1 MCACVG
7 IEKGANM
14 QEENLH
20 RMEAFSFR
28 EQRIANAHRR
38 LKIIKREHPEPPNAP
53 TSPATTDSEGEMD
66 CMTLSEAAKKWLKQ
80 HGLEG
85 FLRIMEAPPHKEAER
100 VVKAIDTEVITEE
113 AIRALTGLPEGGI
126 FTIDNPT
133 PEQLTKYFG
142 EYSLASKAYR
152 TQGGEDGLFRE
163 IARVLHEFGHVYPRP
178 PAMPRNR
185 AGLIIATYEGIQ
197 VDWSVLIAD
206 GLRAAIDSVR
216 GKDGRKIWSAMAQWL
231 TLLAPPVEP
240 ITAKKRGR
248 STEGTPKTASKRQ
261 QLLAAKA
268 TKGKEADTEK
278 TAKERPNQA
287 ETQEATPARPI
298 KITFRRPGQ
307 QEPDPL
313 AMKINL
319 GTQEE
324 ETAEEP
330 SEHLQRR
337 QKKSTADHAGK
348 QSGPEKDRTP
358 IPRTE
363 GPEPR
368 VESEPVRTEPV
379 TEFPTYQA
387 TTAGQDITRPVI
399 QEPVIQLSTPPA
411 HQDQPEP
418 ERPTEAQPEPEL
430 PSGNQPEP
438 ELPTRQDQPLASA
451 EIGQPSAW
459 TQQQGTD
466 SQWLRWIGEQIAGVV
481 HYMEAEER
489 AQLDRLL
496 ATTGELE
503 KARSRIR
510 SLEQELEI
518 ATEELAKMVITGPQ
532 EQEPVAPVHVQ
543 NNETPTTVHNNTTPV
558 TETIPDTITA
568 QAQELAVLK
577 EDLAAQEALRAR
589 ERELKMAAE
598 EEQRKTADNLRRA
611 EESLRKGHQAYDR
624 LKEEKEKVLQEKD
637 KLRRMAETEIERL
650 KEELRQQ
657 KDREDRAR
665 RQINQKLKQKTE
677 DFDRLHRDYKHVET
691 EYKKLITD
699 SDQ

>member
-1 MCACVG
+1 
-7 IEKGANM
+7 
-14 QEENLH
+14 
-20 RMEAFSFR
+20 
-28 EQRIANAHRR
+28 
-38 LKIIKREHPEPPNAP
+38 
-53 TSPATTDSEGEMD
+53 
-66 CMTLSEAAKKWLKQ
+66 
-80 HGLEG
+80 
-85 FLRIMEAPPHKEAER
+85 
-100 VVKAIDTEVITEE
+100 
-113 AIRALTGLPEGGI
+113 
-126 FTIDNPT
+126 
-133 PEQLTKYFG
+133 
-142 EYSLASKAYR
+142 
-152 TQGGEDGLFRE
+152 
-163 IARVLHEFGHVYPRP
+163 
-178 PAMPRNR
+178 
-185 AGLIIATYEGIQ
+185 
-197 VDWSVLIAD
+197 
-206 GLRAAIDSVR
+206 
-216 GKDGRKIWSAMAQWL
+216 
-231 TLLAPPVEP
+231 
-240 ITAKKRGR
+240 
-248 STEGTPKTASKRQ
+248 
-261 QLLAAKA
+261 
-268 TKGKEADTEK
+268 
-278 TAKERPNQA
+278 
-287 ETQEATPARPI
+287 
-298 KITFRRPGQ
+298 
-307 QEPDPL
+307 
-313 AMKINL
+313 MKINL

-330 SEHLQRR
+330 NEHLQWR

-368 VESEPVRTEPV
+368 VEAEPVQTELV
-379 TEFPTYQA
+379 TEVPAPQA
-387 TTAGQDITRPVI
+387 PLAGQSMTRPVI

-451 EIGQPSAW
+451 EIGQPSAL
-459 TQQQGTD
+459 TQQQGTG

-481 HYMEAEER
+481 HYMEAEEK
-489 AQLDRLL
+489 AQVDRLL

-518 ATEELAKMVITGPQ
+518 AKEELAKMVITGPQ

-543 NNETPTTVHNNTTPV
+543 NNETPATVHNNTTPV
-558 TETIPDTITA
+558 PGTNPDIITA

-699 SDQ
+699 SDQQQEKMFELRNEVQRAETALAEERAEKETIRAEAAQERMELQMQHQGETERATMVLQRVQTTYQNQLVRYKDQEVVTANLIKQLKDDRQAAEDKSKMGLERIRCIVHAWKNRTKRLIEDNSVLWWSKWAKHAAELQLLRADAENRQREGDEFYKLEKEDFAAVKDELAEDFVALVDEQITNVRQLVAQLDDDRLDNQIQFESYEKERLRQEATKSTTTINLSDEEPSSDQGTDRAKAGTSQPDVT